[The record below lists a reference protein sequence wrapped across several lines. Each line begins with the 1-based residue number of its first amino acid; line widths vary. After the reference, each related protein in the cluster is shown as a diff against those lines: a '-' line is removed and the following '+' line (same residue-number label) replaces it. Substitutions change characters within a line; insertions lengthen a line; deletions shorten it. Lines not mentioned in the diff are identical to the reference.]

1 MMSTCPVCGKLTCI
15 HWPEH
20 WVYKRGQTYYCSAM
34 CMDVDIVRDVN
45 ILKQVREDRRKR
57 KEAKKM
63 YNKLKKDGT
72 PAKKSGPKPKKVEI
86 PEPVSGGPWEK
97 METPEGDIELYSG
110 PDLVSTVPADDFEI
124 VETPEQPKATV
135 KAYKV
140 TGIRTENFG
149 EFYYDRKFNSIDW
162 RTEEGDEVSLPPI
175 GWKNLMQ
182 EMPDILK
189 ALGVET

>member
-1 MMSTCPVCGKLTCI
+1 MMSVCPICGKYHCI

-20 WVYKRGQTYYCSAM
+20 WVYRRGQTYYCSAM
-34 CMDVDIVRDVN
+34 CMDVDIVRDMN
-45 ILKQVREDRRKR
+45 LLKQVRADRKKR

-63 YNKLKKDGT
+63 EKMKKDGT
-72 PAKKSGPKPKKVEI
+72 PAKKPGPKKKDGIAQVKVDGALRI
-86 PEPVSGGPWEK
+86 
-97 METPEGDIELYSG
+97 ETPEANKI
-110 PDLVSTVPADDFEI
+110 EI
-124 VETPEQPKATV
+124 VETPEKPKTPV

-149 EFYYDRKFNSIDW
+149 EFYYDQKLNSIDW
-162 RTEEGDEVSLPPI
+162 RTEEGDEISLPPI

-189 ALGVET
+189 ALGVKL

>member
-72 PAKKSGPKPKKVEI
+72 PAKKSGPKPKMLTDQDVEAKI
-86 PEPVSGGPWEK
+86 PEPVDGGEWEK
-97 METPEGDIELYSG
+97 IEK
-110 PDLVSTVPADDFEI
+110 PK
-124 VETPEQPKATV
+124 EQKALAKT
-135 KAYKV
+135 YKV

-149 EFYYDRKFNSIDW
+149 EFYYDQKFNSIDW